1 MNSWAYYLFITAI
14 AASLLMPF
22 VVKIQF
28 WSRWKQLL
36 FGLGA
41 VSAPFILW
49 DITATYQKHWYF
61 NPEYTQSQRLLGL
74 PVEEI
79 LFFIVVPLAC
89 MVVWA
94 FIQTKRNQRVLS
106 DGTAR
111 NIMINAAL
119 LFVAVGVIAPGAY
132 TRVVLLAG
140 AISCILLSKHTGLIT
155 GKRFWVFQLVVLGL
169 FLVFNTILTQL
180 PIITYNPDAIVGFK
194 LGAIPIEDVLYNF
207 ALINL
212 FLLCFMRGDKSLK

>member
-1 MNSWAYYLFITAI
+1 MNNWAYYLFDAAI
-14 AASLLMPF
+14 ATALLAPF
-22 VVKIQF
+22 ITKITF

-36 FGLGA
+36 LGLGA
-41 VSAPFILW
+41 VSLPFILW
-49 DITATYQKHWYF
+49 DITAAYQKHWYF
-61 NPEYTQSQRLLGL
+61 NAEYTQSARPLGL

-79 LFFIVVPLAC
+79 LFFVVVPLAC

-94 FIQTKRNQRVLS
+94 FIQTKRNHRILPDS
-106 DGTAR
+106 AAR

-119 LFVAVGVIAPGAY
+119 LFVAVGIFAPGAY

-140 AISCILLSKHTGLIT
+140 AVTCILLSKHLGLVTGR
-155 GKRFWVFQLVVLGL
+155 RFWTFQLIAFAL

-180 PIITYNPDAIVGFK
+180 PIITYNPAAIVGFK

-207 ALINL
+207 ALTNL